1 MRMPATALAF
11 VLTGALLAGVQARA
25 AESVSFNGTW
35 QGKIFF
41 DKETFLTET
50 STPTS
55 GLEIRIKVADEVV
68 RVFFVNPSGP
78 EESMVGAYHIAPADA
93 NAVIY
98 ATEVA
103 QGGPWVETNVF
114 VVSQKDKDTWLVQYV
129 RAVNNVGLALSEA
142 DSKFAARGAGEFK
155 RVLSD

>member
-1 MRMPATALAF
+1 MPAALAF
-11 VLTGALLAGVQARA
+11 VLTGALLAAVPARA
-25 AESVSFNGTW
+25 AESVSFNGSW

-41 DKETFLTET
+41 DKETFLAET

-55 GLEIRIKVADEVV
+55 GLDIRIKVADEVV
-68 RVFFVNPSGP
+68 RVFFVTPTGP
-78 EESMVGAYHIAPADA
+78 EESMVGAYHIAPAHE

-103 QGGPWVETNVF
+103 QDGPWVETNVF
-114 VVSQKDKDTWLVQYV
+114 VVTQKDKDTWIVQYV
-129 RAVNNVGLALSEA
+129 RVVNNVHLPLSER